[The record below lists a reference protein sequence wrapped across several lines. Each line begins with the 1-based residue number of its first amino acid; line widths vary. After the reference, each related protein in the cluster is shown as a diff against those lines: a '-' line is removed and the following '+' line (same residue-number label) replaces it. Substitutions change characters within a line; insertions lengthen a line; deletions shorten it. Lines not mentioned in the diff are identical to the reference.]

1 MTVSQSTRKSIDD
14 LAKAIV
20 EGLEKDYS
28 MPGAVVLKTSSP
40 VPDIEGN
47 EPNGLFLIGRE
58 ARLFQKALGSL
69 QNDPAVEH
77 LTRANLSEALIALAQ
92 DLESNRPRTKSG
104 SALRQR
110 INNFVSDLARP
121 LIRFEVAFS
130 IESVTFPMETLT
142 FGDVVFREFTLE
154 VAEEWGFPKAT
165 SLSRKMHDKLVG
177 QPVGI
182 VTVDAGSSKKAAE
195 RAQESLERALN
206 TLRFCIGS
214 ITRTPV
220 WDSQLLQRRG
230 QFRAIR
236 EVSPQKKFVSTGG
249 GRTSTPI
256 DLEFAESLAGSTA
269 EFMRQL
275 APIYDGTIQARLR
288 DALFRSIEWI
298 GTSITRESYDHKVV
312 DLCTALEAAL
322 TTINDGRKGQAI
334 ALRSMLLSMAVDE
347 PFFDP
352 RELYVLYKLR
362 SRVVHGAA
370 LGECGE
376 NDYIKLRQMAERVVL
391 NIIKLNSTQREINRP
406 WALIGFLE
414 SPERVD
420 EALTWLVRWQ
430 DDDTK
435 AVADYAKL
443 KSSPADK
450 VEEG

>member
-1 MTVSQSTRKSIDD
+1 
-14 LAKAIV
+14 
-20 EGLEKDYS
+20 
-28 MPGAVVLKTSSP
+28 
-40 VPDIEGN
+40 
-47 EPNGLFLIGRE
+47 
-58 ARLFQKALGSL
+58 
-69 QNDPAVEH
+69 
-77 LTRANLSEALIALAQ
+77 
-92 DLESNRPRTKSG
+92 
-104 SALRQR
+104 
-110 INNFVSDLARP
+110 
-121 LIRFEVAFS
+121 
-130 IESVTFPMETLT
+130 
-142 FGDVVFREFTLE
+142 
-154 VAEEWGFPKAT
+154 
-165 SLSRKMHDKLVG
+165 MHDQLVG

-182 VTVDAGSSKKAAE
+182 VTVDAGSYKKAEE

-256 DLEFAESLAGSTA
+256 DLEFTELLAGSTT

-275 APIYDGTIQARLR
+275 APLYDDTIQARLR

-322 TTINDGRKGQAI
+322 TTIDDGKKGEAI

-391 NIIKLNSTQREINRP
+391 NIIKLNSTQREITRP
-406 WALIGFLE
+406 SGLIKFLE
-414 SPERVD
+414 TPERVD

-435 AVADYAKL
+435 ALAEYAKP
-443 KSSPADK
+443 KSSRADK